1 VTPRGWLGSIAY
13 RAFGRFHRDARL
25 ILATSLVTGAAIS
38 LWWIDF
44 NLYLQALGLSTA
56 EIGLISTM
64 GAVAGGVVAFP
75 ASAASDRF
83 GRRIVFA
90 AGIVAGLVALGVL
103 LLAGSAVPLILVSA
117 ALWSAGNSSIG
128 VVVAPFLAEHS
139 DPEHRNEL
147 FAVQFAIQ
155 NVTNV
160 VAAILGAVVATVIAA
175 WIGLDPAG
183 PGVYRIILGIM
194 ALLLVAGLVSVR
206 FLTDDRPRI
215 TAGSLL
221 RRLGE
226 PAAFPP
232 DPRRRRTRF
241 GITIRDRGRFARL
254 LFPGFLISLGAG
266 QVIPFLN
273 IFVRGKFGLDLAEL
287 NAVFAVTALGTIA
300 AILVQPRLARRF
312 GQITSVVIVQGASIP
327 FLVVLGFSPL
337 LWLVVL
343 AMTVRSSLMNAG
355 NPIFNAFA
363 MEHVDPAERATLSAA
378 MSVLW
383 QLGWVF
389 GGVFYSVLQATVGFD
404 AGYTVNFVAIIG
416 LYTTGTALTWWWFH
430 DVGRRPM
437 PSGAGRLATGR

>member
-1 VTPRGWLGSIAY
+1 VTAPGRLGSIVH
-13 RAFGRFHRDARL
+13 RAFGRFHRDAQL

-56 EIGLISTM
+56 EIGLVATIGS
-64 GAVAGGVVAFP
+64 VAGGLVAFP

-83 GRRIVFA
+83 GRRTVFA
-90 AGIVAGLVALGVL
+90 AGIAASLVALGVL
-103 LLAGSAVPLILVSA
+103 VVAGTAVPLIVVAA
-117 ALWSAGNSSIG
+117 ALWSAGNNSVG
-128 VVVAPFLAEHS
+128 VVVSPFLAEHS
-139 DPEHRNEL
+139 EPEHRNEL

-155 NVTNV
+155 NLTNV
-160 VAAILGAVVATVIAA
+160 VAAILGGVVATVIAA
-175 WIGLDPAG
+175 SIGLDPAG

-206 FLTDDRPRI
+206 FLTDDRPRVI
-215 TAGSLL
+215 AGPLL

-232 DPRRRRTRF
+232 DPRRRTRF
-241 GITIRDRGRFARL
+241 GITIRDRGRFVRI

-273 IFVRGKFGLDLAEL
+273 LFVRGKFGLDLAEL

-327 FLVVLGFSPL
+327 FLVVLGFSPV

-430 DVGRRPM
+430 DTGTRPVQR
-437 PSGAGRLATGR
+437 GAGSLATGR

>member
-1 VTPRGWLGSIAY
+1 MTPRGWLGSIAY
-13 RAFGRFHRDARL
+13 LAFGRFHRDARL

-56 EIGLISTM
+56 EIGLVATIGS
-64 GAVAGGVVAFP
+64 VAGGLVAFP

-83 GRRIVFA
+83 GRRSVFA
-90 AGIVAGLVALGVL
+90 GGILAGLVALGVL

-117 ALWSAGNSSIG
+117 ALWSAGNSSIS

-139 DPEHRNEL
+139 EPEHRNEL

-160 VAAILGAVVATVIAA
+160 VAAILGAVVATIIAA

-206 FLTDDRPRI
+206 FLTDDRPRV
-215 TAGSLL
+215 TAGPLL

-226 PAAFPP
+226 PAAFPQ

-241 GITIRDRGRFARL
+241 GITIRDRGRFARI

-430 DVGRRPM
+430 DTDRRPQR
-437 PSGAGRLATGR
+437 PRAGSLASGR